1 MSYDK
6 LRTLSFCLKE
16 DVQLQKT
23 FYTLNFPGRSELLQL
38 QAELS
43 ERPIDRVSIPISL
56 LNKAIRALVPD
67 IIYISRNAGRSNSNI
82 DENYAWLYSET
93 PVNPQAL
100 YLIIHAWVQTQFSRA
115 SDERRR
121 QILQHL
127 QPQQLIWQQIEVNT
141 AKWTIGENG
150 TANLGNEDQFILLPH
165 ILAAKFSK
173 PDISLQFGSET
184 LRFRRAPMPPGTKG
198 AEIISWKPLEY
209 NGWYWSV
216 VITFT
221 VQTLPFQNYPV
232 IHTDISVRRW
242 ASRAIIDL
250 PVDKETSI
258 YLLTSV
264 PWLEGLNNSESFQV
278 APIARRRLPASQ
290 LQPNQPQYEWT
301 WGSNLTAL
309 LNRLNRYN
317 PFPVPQDIINSPLST
332 LNLTGTP
339 NAALVYR
346 NAIKPAHD
354 VEPGFG
360 PADRRQLAEQIEGKL
375 ASEWKFVEAPKRFK
389 YGRKLPKNCFQ
400 PDSQLKKTTS
410 INQLQLQRCQSINK
424 TVGNYLTVEIW
435 YQSLST
441 RDTIVSEI
449 RQFLGISELESFPYT
464 FASLGF
470 TLNIQEYELGS
481 LGDALQLD
489 SNITNR
495 IEQRRQAI
503 SRRSQELESR
513 VEKASSVTVAF
524 IELHGAEKFPN
535 NADPKDA
542 LRQGFALTDRLTQFI
557 STENTGNLSNRAI
570 NGFLDL
576 LRQLG
581 VQAQPPKIVIKI
593 PVKTQDNS
601 KKALPE
607 QINYV
612 GVWLIK
618 QNAPTS
624 ADGSI
629 VRVPVMVHMASH
641 TTEIKAIAPG
651 IGREWL
657 PYREALLK
665 IAKGEVQGYQ
675 RTEEAVA
682 RFIKPKLDDVLSLGD
697 TLLLCHAQNI
707 RSAWKYFSNTNIT
720 KDKFSFVREKLL
732 EIEDF
737 NPNLRIVRMRD
748 SRGYETPEWY
758 APNENEQGFTEGI
771 FTMGERVFASTS
783 NKPKQFKNLSK
794 NLSKVTTSETNRGNE
809 LKASPHKYFWNPGLV
824 ELTVACI
831 QPNEDPGVWAAIA
844 HELRRLALHY
854 DDALKLPLPLHL
866 AKLMEDYVLL
876 LSDELSEEIE

>member
-1 MSYDK
+1 MSYDI

-16 DVQLQKT
+16 GVQLKKI
-23 FYTLNFPGRSELLQL
+23 FYTLNFPARSELLQL

-43 ERPIDRVSIPISL
+43 GRPIDRVSIPISL

-67 IIYISRNAGRSNSNI
+67 IIYISPNAGRSNSNI
-82 DENYAWLYSET
+82 DENCPWLYSEIEID
-93 PVNPQAL
+93 PQAL

-115 SDERRR
+115 SDERRC

-141 AKWTIGENG
+141 ANWTVGENG
-150 TANLGNEDQFILLPH
+150 TANLGDENQFILLPH

-173 PDISLQFGSET
+173 PEVSLQFGPET
-184 LRFRRAPMPPGTKG
+184 LRFRRAPMPPGIKG

-221 VQTLPFQNYPV
+221 VQTLPFQYFPA

-258 YLLTSV
+258 YLLTNV
-264 PWLEGLNNSESFQV
+264 PWLEGLHNSESFQV

-290 LQPNQPQYEWT
+290 SQPNQPQYEWT

-309 LNRLNRYN
+309 LDRLNRHN
-317 PFPVPQDIINSPLST
+317 PFPTPQDIINNPLAT
-332 LNLTGTP
+332 LNLDGSP

-346 NAIKPAHD
+346 NTIKPDHQ

-360 PADRRQLAEQIEGKL
+360 PFDRRQLAEQIEEKL
-375 ASEWKFVEAPKRFK
+375 ALEWKFVEAPRRFK
-389 YGRKLPKNCFQ
+389 YRRELPKNCFK
-400 PDSQLKKTTS
+400 PDSKLKKTTS
-410 INQLQLQRCQSINK
+410 TDELQLQRCQAINR
-424 TVGNYLTVEIW
+424 TVGQYLTVEVW
-435 YQSLST
+435 YQKPST
-441 RDTIVSEI
+441 TNTIISEI
-449 RQFLGISELESFPYT
+449 RQLLGISELKSFPYS

-470 TLNIQEYELGS
+470 TLNIQHYELGS

-503 SRRSQELESR
+503 NQRGEEVTSRAGL
-513 VEKASSVTVAF
+513 ASGVTIAF
-524 IELHGAEKFPN
+524 IELDGADKFPN
-535 NADPKDA
+535 NADPKHA
-542 LRQGFALTDRLTQFI
+542 LRRGFALTNRLTQFI
-557 STENTGNLSNRAI
+557 STEDTGNLSHRAVS
-570 NGFLDL
+570 GFLDL

-581 VQAQPPKIVIKI
+581 VQAAPPKIVIKP
-593 PVKTQDNS
+593 PVKILDNS

-607 QINYV
+607 HINYV
-612 GVWLIK
+612 AVWLIK

-629 VRVPVMVHMASH
+629 VRVPVIVHMASH
-641 TTEIKAIAPG
+641 TTEVKAIAPG
-651 IGREWL
+651 IGTEWL
-657 PYREALLK
+657 PYREALLR
-665 IAKGEVQGYQ
+665 IARGEVQGYQ
-675 RTEEAVA
+675 RPEEAIA

-720 KDKFSFVREKLL
+720 KDRLNFGRERLL
-732 EIEDF
+732 EIEDVD
-737 NPNLRIVRMRD
+737 PNLRIIRIRD
-748 SRGYETPEWY
+748 SGGHETPEWY

-771 FTMGERVFASTS
+771 FTMSERVFGSTY
-783 NKPKQFKNLSK
+783 NKPKQFKKLSK
-794 NLSKVTTSETNRGNE
+794 NLSKVSKSKTDRGNDLE
-809 LKASPHKYFWNPGLV
+809 ASPNKYFWNPGLV
-824 ELTVACI
+824 ELTVACM
-831 QPNEDPGVWAAIA
+831 QANEDPRMWAAIA
-844 HELRRLALHY
+844 HELRHLALHY
-854 DDALKLPLPLHL
+854 DEALKLPLPLHL

-876 LSDELSEEIE
+876 LSDELPEESE